1 MSPSDFGLRFVEIC
15 LAAHFGR
22 GGTTYAGLLAR
33 PGLLARLVRRP
44 APVYWPV
51 SAYWPRVYW
60 PVHVYGRVYWPVH
73 VYGPR
78 VYWPAPVYWPDR
90 PVGHG
95 PLESTEPT
103 HLGLLAVSVGRLP
116 SGAPS
121 LTDAPVGRVLRCGC
135 HTLQQI
141 ET

>member
-1 MSPSDFGLRFVEIC
+1 VEIC

-33 PGLLARLVRRP
+33 SGLLARLGSP
-44 APVYWPV
+44 AR
-51 SAYWPRVYW
+51 SGLLAHSGLLARL
-60 PVHVYGRVYWPVH
+60 GS
-73 VYGPR
+73 
-78 VYWPAPVYWPDR
+78 PARSGLLARSSLLSSGLLAGLSHWTWTGGGILGAQHP
-90 PVGHG
+90 
-95 PLESTEPT
+95 
-103 HLGLLAVSVGRLP
+103 GLLAVSVGRLP

>member
-1 MSPSDFGLRFVEIC
+1 MCCCAFWPRRDDRRGFTGPLGFTGPFRLTGLGFTGPFTFTVLGFTGPLRFTGQIV
-15 LAAHFGR
+15 
-22 GGTTYAGLLAR
+22 
-33 PGLLARLVRRP
+33 RLDMP
-44 APVYWPV
+44 
-51 SAYWPRVYW
+51 
-60 PVHVYGRVYWPVH
+60 
-73 VYGPR
+73 
-78 VYWPAPVYWPDR
+78 
-90 PVGHG
+90 
-95 PLESTEPT
+95 ESTEPT